1 MATPDASP
9 RSHQPIGWQRYALIG
24 IATVIAAV
32 LANLVVYYIGSAIVG
47 YDPEFV
53 VLATP
58 GGTITFTVFPAI
70 VAVIVYAILLGTT
83 SNPARTFTVI
93 AAAVLLLSLLPDLL
107 YIPSVPGSSPAQ
119 TVVLMIMH
127 VVAAVVIV
135 TILTNLARPRTVW
148 HRPQTRDRGD
158 PHPA

>member
-1 MATPDASP
+1 MSTPDASP
-9 RSHQPIGWQRYALIG
+9 RSNRSIGWQRYALIG

-58 GGTITFTVFPAI
+58 GGAITFTLFPAI

-83 SNPARTFTVI
+83 SNPARTFTIV
-93 AAAVLLLSLLPDLL
+93 AAVVLVLSLLPDLF

-135 TILTNLARPRTVW
+135 TMLTNLARPKHV
-148 HRPQTRDRGD
+148 
-158 PHPA
+158 